1 MTGGMLKVSYS
12 DGSATIIPLTTTG
25 IKVVGYNS
33 NRIGNQILTVTYQGK
48 ITILEVE
55 VKNTVQN
62 IEIKQPPTKTT
73 YIKGEPLDLTGGI
86 LTVTYAD
93 NTTTNIPMTSNEI
106 KVSGYNS
113 DKTGTQAVTITYEEK
128 STTLKVIVKNDVER
142 IEIKKKPSKTTYIK
156 GENLDLTDGILT
168 VYYEDKT
175 TANIPLT
182 SNEIEVKG
190 YDANSLGRQT
200 ITVTYQGQKTTFEIT
215 VKNEII
221 QIVMKEKPSKTT
233 YIRGENLDLTDGIIT
248 VYYEDTTTT
257 EIPLTS
263 DEISISGYDNK
274 IIGTQTI
281 IVTYRGKQ
289 TTFEVTVKN
298 DVEKI
303 EIKTKPSKTVY
314 IKGETLDL
322 SEGEITAYYEDKTTA
337 TIPMTSE
344 EVQITGYNTNRLGTQ
359 TIFVRYQGKQTTF
372 EVTVKN
378 DVEKIEIKTQPLKT
392 VYIKGETLDLT
403 EGEITVYYED
413 KTTATILMTS
423 EEVQVT
429 NYDANS
435 LGRQT
440 LTVTYQEKQTTFEVI
455 VKNDVEKIEIKTQ
468 PSKTIYIKGEDLDL
482 TNGVITAYYEDNTTE
497 NIPMTSKELQISGF
511 DSNTLGTK
519 IVTITYQG
527 KTASFNVIVKKRFRK
542 NRDKNQTIKNNLY

>member
-156 GENLDLTDGILT
+156 GENLDLTDGVLT

-281 IVTYRGKQ
+281 TVTYRGKQ

-322 SEGEITAYYEDKTTA
+322 TEGEITAYYEDKTTA